1 MKFTLKEILE
11 VWKKTYDKDMHFD
24 HSKFIHN
31 LIMEFDNTR
40 IKIEEKE
47 NG

>member
-40 IKIEEKE
+40 IKKEENE
-47 NG
+47 NE